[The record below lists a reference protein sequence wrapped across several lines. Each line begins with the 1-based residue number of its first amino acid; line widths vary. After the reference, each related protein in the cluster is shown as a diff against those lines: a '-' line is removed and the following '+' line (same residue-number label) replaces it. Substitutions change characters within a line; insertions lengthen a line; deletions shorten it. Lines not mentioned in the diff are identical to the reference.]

1 MRKVQYKVVNWPE
14 YNRALKNRYDVTLW
28 FNDDVQAGWLAE
40 PAGRRGAPK
49 VYSDLAIQ
57 CCLTLRALFSL
68 PLRGCQG
75 FLCSIA
81 AILGLEKLSVP
92 DYTTLSRRGKT
103 LEVNL
108 AVAPK
113 NGGVHLVV
121 DSTGLKLY
129 GEGEWKVRMHGKSK
143 RRTWR
148 KLHIGVDEANSDILV
163 SAFTTADVS
172 DGEALPEMLEKTDA
186 PVTKVSGDGAYD
198 QKKDYA
204 AIAALGAQALIP
216 PRRGA
221 HIWQH
226 GNSNAAPLERDEHL
240 RRIRQVGRKR
250 RKLESGYSRRCLA
263 ETAIS
268 RFKRLFGDRLHARDF
283 DNQAT
288 EAFLGLRALN
298 IMRALGMPDSYAVN

>member
-1 MRKVQYKVVNWPE
+1 MEKVQYRLSNWRT

-28 FNDDVQAGWLAE
+28 LSDDVQAAWLAE
-40 PAGRRGAPK
+40 PTGRRGAPK
-49 VYSDLAIQ
+49 VYSDLAIE
-57 CCLTLRALFSL
+57 CCLTLRVLFSL

-81 AILGLEKLSVP
+81 ALLGLEKLSVP

-108 AVAPK
+108 GVAPK
-113 NGGVHLVV
+113 KGDIHLVV

-129 GEGEWKVRMHGKSK
+129 GEGEWKVKVHGRSK
-143 RRTWR
+143 HRTWR
-148 KLHIGVDEANSDILV
+148 KLHIGVEGETGDILV

-172 DGEALPEMLEKTDA
+172 DGEVLPEMLGEVDA
-186 PVTKVSGDGAYD
+186 FVTKVSGDGAYD

-204 AIAALGAQALIP
+204 AVAELGAQALIP

-226 GNSNAAPLERDEHL
+226 GNSNAAPLERDETL
-240 RRIRQVGRKR
+240 RQIRQIGRKR
-250 RKLESGYSRRCLA
+250 WKLESGYSRRSLA
-263 ETAIS
+263 ETAFS
-268 RFKRLFGDRLHARDF
+268 RFKRLFGDRLHARNF

-288 EAFLGLRALN
+288 EAFLGVRALN
-298 IMRALGMPDSYAVN
+298 IMTSLGMPDSYPVN